1 MGAQMGEVLK
11 AVLIGMGAALGVTAL
26 GLDASV
32 TLSTYGLYLGPA
44 GPFFVIAGIP
54 IFLNLVFAYVLM
66 KNNQRVMRY
75 SMIAT
80 GVVMSVVVGV
90 LAFESLFLGLL
101 GAT

>member
-1 MGAQMGEVLK
+1 MDGPSGQLLK

-32 TLSTYGLYLGPA
+32 TLSTYGLYLGPV
-44 GPFFVIAGIP
+44 GPFFVISGIP

-66 KNNQRVMRY
+66 KNHQKVMRY

-80 GVVMSVVVGV
+80 GIAVSVVVGF

-101 GAT
+101 AGT